1 MPAPPPGSRRQ
12 PRVTPGSCSSAVG
25 DARGAHGRSTS
36 LSASP
41 RHRRRVQTE
50 RRSKYPSRPGGVR
63 FALHLRVSPCVSP
76 GPLSRQPGAS
86 HCQPY
91 CIHTYACTD
100 ATRTGRRPWPVGRR
114 RARNA
119 DRDRGTGRNERAPP
133 ASFERDTRGGARG
146 LQGFTFSVFNSHT
159 PREGQPTTRRTVG
172 RKINRE
178 RGCCCCCVCIR
189 QIPPARVSCLTKT
202 PIVFE
207 SLCPTFWIMFET
219 PNDSPKHATAPARS
233 LHNRQVSNACGRR
246 TCRQIAC
253 GRHACRRNACG
264 RHACGWHACGR
275 HTCAMAP
282 ALAIAC

>member
-119 DRDRGTGRNERAPP
+119 DRDRGTGRNERAAPP

-146 LQGFTFSVFNSHT
+146 LQGFTFSVFNSHPARGST
-159 PREGQPTTRRTVG
+159 NDPTNGREKDKQ
-172 RKINRE
+172 RE
-178 RGCCCCCVCIR
+178 R
-189 QIPPARVSCLTKT
+189 LLLL
-202 PIVFE
+202 
-207 SLCPTFWIMFET
+207 LCMYSTNT
-219 PNDSPKHATAPARS
+219 ARS
-233 LHNRQVSNACGRR
+233 RVLFN
-246 TCRQIAC
+246 
-253 GRHACRRNACG
+253 
-264 RHACGWHACGR
+264 
-275 HTCAMAP
+275 
-282 ALAIAC
+282 